1 MTISVFIADDQA
13 MVRQGF
19 SVLLDAH
26 LDIAVIG
33 DAELTDEGEP
43 QTVPDGSRLGE

>member
-1 MTISVFIADDQA
+1 VF
-13 MVRQGF
+13 
-19 SVLLDAH
+19 
-26 LDIAVIG
+26 G